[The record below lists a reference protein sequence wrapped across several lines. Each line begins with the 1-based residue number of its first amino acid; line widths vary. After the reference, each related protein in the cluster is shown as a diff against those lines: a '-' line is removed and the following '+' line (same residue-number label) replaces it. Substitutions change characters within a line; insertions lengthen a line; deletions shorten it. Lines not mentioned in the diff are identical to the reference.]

1 MINQNTSIITKLD
14 SLISGQKALKERVSK
29 IEKLLQDNDSKDNQV
44 EKTKEFIE
52 VFTCELILK
61 TNIYILQIYANYS
74 NY

>member
-44 EKTKEFIE
+44 EKTIEFIE
-52 VFTCELILK
+52 VFTCELISK
-61 TNIYILQIYANYS
+61 TNIYIANLR
-74 NY
+74 

>member
-1 MINQNTSIITKLD
+1 MTKLD

-52 VFTCELILK
+52 VFTCELISK
-61 TNIYILQIYANYS
+61 TNIYILQFYANYY

>member
-14 SLISGQKALKERVSK
+14 SLISGQKALKERISK

>member
-14 SLISGQKALKERVSK
+14 SLISSQKALKEHVSK

-44 EKTKEFIE
+44 KKTKEFIK